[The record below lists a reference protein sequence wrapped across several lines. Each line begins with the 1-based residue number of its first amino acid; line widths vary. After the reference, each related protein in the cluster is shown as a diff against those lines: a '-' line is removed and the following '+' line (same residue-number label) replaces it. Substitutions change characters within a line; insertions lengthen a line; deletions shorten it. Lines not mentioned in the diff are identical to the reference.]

1 MFMVQLGSNSLELG
15 STGPDIKNGRSTF
28 WVRASS
34 LGLNSF
40 RHRYCTSESL
50 ALLVTNATPFFF
62 QMHVHVAQSYATLAC
77 IGQVGHTDGGRF
89 GVFRSESILLF
100 YQTGISIW
108 VRFFQ
113 ICVQYLMCRC
123 ISCNSCPTPSECKH
137 GRTISNQ
144 STVTIW
150 YIYIYIRIWIIYVI
164 ILDIHEYCELNCRAW
179 LGRQFGNLVAVQ
191 LEAQVSWT
199 HHAGVSISL
208 GALCE
213 RKHEKT
219 SEMIRGVFSKAS
231 RLCLNSQGCIRVK
244 SSERRKE

>member
-1 MFMVQLGSNSLELG
+1 MNTVCSWFNWEATVWNSLELG

-34 LGLNSF
+34 VGLNSF

-62 QMHVHVAQSYATLAC
+62 QMRVHVAQSYASLAC

-150 YIYIYIRIWIIYVI
+150 IYTIYTTYCTYIYIYVYTY
-164 ILDIHEYCELNCRAW
+164 ESY
-179 LGRQFGNLVAVQ
+179 
-191 LEAQVSWT
+191 
-199 HHAGVSISL
+199 
-208 GALCE
+208 
-213 RKHEKT
+213 
-219 SEMIRGVFSKAS
+219 M
-231 RLCLNSQGCIRVK
+231 
-244 SSERRKE
+244 